1 MEYFQFPDLSSLHAD
16 NCGCAKLLPGWTH
29 PRRRLGSSV
38 LIIGERGQVPIAD
51 GESEHRVDH
60 DIGAGSVALLP
71 AGRVHHG
78 SRAITAPA
86 MYYWFHF
93 SLPEPPVIL
102 SEGAGD
108 TMLSDP
114 GIAAHR
120 LDGAALLPLSFRLDD
135 PEPFWQAFHELLF
148 EQERPSYTRMKFQLL
163 FHRLVID
170 LTENVIATRR
180 PGQANVGRSSVAY
193 AVVTRVAEHLNDPNL
208 SIKTVADAVG
218 LNPDYVG
225 RRFKEVMGLSV
236 GDYLLKKRLE
246 RAVKLL
252 QESRDGVASVAE
264 ACGFSSLRNFL
275 RQFKAQLGLTPSEA
289 RKRHTVMHVNS
300 L

>member
-1 MEYFQFPDLSSLHAD
+1 
-16 NCGCAKLLPGWTH
+16 
-29 PRRRLGSSV
+29 V
-38 LIIGERGQVPIAD
+38 LIIGVKGTVPIAD
-51 GESEHRVDH
+51 GEAEHRVDH
-60 DIGAGSVALLP
+60 DIGAGTVALLP
-71 AGRVHHG
+71 AGRVHFG
-78 SRAITAPA
+78 SDAIAAPA

-93 SLPEPPVIL
+93 SLPEPPAIL
-102 SEGAGD
+102 PQGAGD

-170 LTENVIATRR
+170 LTEALIATHR
-180 PGQANVGRSSVAY
+180 PGRSSVGRSSVAY
-193 AVVTRVAEHLNDPNL
+193 AVVTWMAEHLNDPNL
-208 SIKTVADAVG
+208 SIKTVADAVE

-252 QESRDGVASVAE
+252 QETHDGVAGVAE

-275 RQFKAQLGLTPSEA
+275 RQFKAQLGLTPSEV
-289 RKRHTVMHVNS
+289 RKRHTIMHVNS